1 MQVVYKE
8 SNKGVIC
15 SDVLSHV
22 FDVKM
27 WLTPHLEDL
36 HQHTQPHVFKFSQ
49 NSSGKAELYYKKWS
63 HMDWMGP
70 LSVLKVITY
79 SNLFFLTVSEV
90 K

>member
-27 WLTPHLEDL
+27 RLTPHLEDL
-36 HQHTQPHVFKFSQ
+36 HQHTQPHVFKTPVEKQ
-49 NSSGKAELYYKKWS
+49 SSTTRN
-63 HMDWMGP
+63 GP
-70 LSVLKVITY
+70 IWTLSVLKVITY
-79 SNLFFLTVSEV
+79 SKLIFLTVSEV
-90 K
+90 NIACM